1 MSRKK
6 DINKIFSNFEFD
18 YNNDFDDIKK
28 ELHISNNNQP
38 RKTHSFKY
46 AYSILMTVLVIAL
59 SIVVI
64 NMNGKNE
71 MNQKYNLEVIDNFNY
86 IIDPLQET
94 YVAGEEVTVTLK
106 TTLPEINGI
115 RLNNVDYYSEY
126 DNSKNQSIVKFN
138 MPNKDSKLYTIS
150 NEYIDKACNNEN
162 HEWIEEDDLYEI
174 KSLGITEKCFICSKC
189 GEKKS
194 VPFELNSYNPTV
206 LVESINVKID
216 DNTKN
221 EFKVIKS
228 MAEANSFI
236 ENINKYNDK
245 KIEYPSYIN
254 DEYFQEY
261 YLYINYQSAQDPYRE
276 NTYYKVNED
285 NSLELYLIK
294 DYPYSYLLFS
304 FDFDEYQLGIKPT
317 LVSIVKVKKEILDS
331 TDNIFVKTIINNLS
345 IEILDVHPIIGFI
358 PKSIFQINTNNFI
371 CDNKI
376 SFTSNIIRS
385 VEELNIFKQYFD
397 IPDEAY
403 TEYDEEYFKTNS
415 LVVFK
420 DIIKKQLYQYDMD
433 IVNFEI
439 SNGKIYF
446 YYKKSVK
453 YNLSNSDVS
462 EENIYLYKLIEVPNN
477 TLQEKENVEFVEIVS
492 LFD

>member
-6 DINKIFSNFEFD
+6 DINKILSNFEFD

-86 IIDPLQET
+86 IIDPLQEA

-126 DNSKNQSIVKFN
+126 DNSKNQNIVKFN

-162 HEWIEEDDLYEI
+162 HEWIEEDELYEI

-194 VPFELNSYNPTV
+194 VPFELNSYNATV
-206 LVESINVKID
+206 LVEAINVKID

-261 YLYINYQSAQDPYRE
+261 YLYVNYQLSQDPYRE

-294 DYPYSYLLFS
+294 DFPYSYLLFS
-304 FDFDEYQLGIKPT
+304 YDFDEHQLGIKPT

-331 TDNIFVKTIINNLS
+331 TDNIFVKTIINPS
-345 IEILDVHPIIGFI
+345 IEILVIPPNIGFI
-358 PKSIFQINTNNFI
+358 LESIFRINTNNFI

-403 TEYDEEYFKTNS
+403 TKYDEEYFKTNS

-433 IVNFEI
+433 IVNFEF

-453 YNLSNSDVS
+453 YNLSNSDFS
-462 EENIYLYKLIEVPNN
+462 EDNIYLYKLIEVPNN

-492 LFD
+492 D

>member
-126 DNSKNQSIVKFN
+126 DNSKNQNIVKFN

-150 NEYIDKACNNEN
+150 NEYIDKVCNNEN
-162 HEWIEEDDLYEI
+162 HEWIEEDELYEI

-194 VPFELNSYNPTV
+194 VPFELNSYNATV
-206 LVESINVKID
+206 LVEAINVKID

-261 YLYINYQSAQDPYRE
+261 YLYVNYQSAQDPYRE

-492 LFD
+492 Y

>member
-6 DINKIFSNFEFD
+6 DINKILSNFEFD

-28 ELHISNNNQP
+28 ELQISNNNQP

-106 TTLPEINGI
+106 TTFPEISGI

-126 DNSKNQSIVKFN
+126 DNSKNQNIVKFN

-162 HEWIEEDDLYEI
+162 HEWIEEDELYEI
-174 KSLGITEKCFICSKC
+174 KSLSITEKCFICSKC

-194 VPFELNSYNPTV
+194 VPFELNSYNATV

-221 EFKVIKS
+221 KFKVIKS

-245 KIEYPSYIN
+245 KIEYPTYIN

-261 YLYINYQSAQDPYRE
+261 YLYVNYQLAQDPYRK

-285 NSLELYLIK
+285 NSLELNLIK
-294 DYPYSYLLFS
+294 DFPYSYLFS
-304 FDFDEYQLGIKPT
+304 FDPDEHQLGINLT

-331 TDNIFVKTIINNLS
+331 TDNIFVKTIINPS
-345 IEILDVHPIIGFI
+345 IEILVIPPNIVFI
-358 PKSIFQINTNNFI
+358 PESIFQINTNNFI

-403 TEYDEEYFKTNS
+403 TKYDEEYFKTNS

-433 IVNFEI
+433 IVNFEF

-446 YYKKSVK
+446 YYNKSVK
-453 YNLSNSDVS
+453 YNLSNSDFS
-462 EENIYLYKLIEVPNN
+462 EDNIYLYKLIEVSNN
-477 TLQEKENVEFVEIVS
+477 TLQEKENVVFVEIVS
-492 LFD
+492 D

>member
-1 MSRKK
+1 MSIGKSEDEWKK
-6 DINKIFSNFEFD
+6 FWCSEDSEVYQFIGEDNLYFYGPAQQAIWMK
-18 YNNDFDDIKK
+18 
-28 ELHISNNNQP
+28 
-38 RKTHSFKY
+38 
-46 AYSILMTVLVIAL
+46 
-59 SIVVI
+59 
-64 NMNGKNE
+64 MNGKNE

-261 YLYINYQSAQDPYRE
+261 YLYVNYQSAQDPYRE

-397 IPDEAY
+397 ISDEAY
-403 TEYDEEYFKTNS
+403 AKYDEEYFKTNS

>member
-6 DINKIFSNFEFD
+6 DINKILSNFEFD

-86 IIDPLQET
+86 IIDPLQEA

-126 DNSKNQSIVKFN
+126 DNSKNQNIVKFN

-162 HEWIEEDDLYEI
+162 HEWIEEDELYEI

-194 VPFELNSYNPTV
+194 VPFELNSYNATV
-206 LVESINVKID
+206 LVEAINVKID

-261 YLYINYQSAQDPYRE
+261 YLYVNYQLAQDPYRE

-294 DYPYSYLLFS
+294 DFPYSYLLFS
-304 FDFDEYQLGIKPT
+304 YDFDEHQLGIKPT

-331 TDNIFVKTIINNLS
+331 TDNIFVKTIINLS
-345 IEILDVHPIIGFI
+345 IEIRDVHPIIGYI
-358 PKSIFQINTNNFI
+358 PKSIFRINTNNFI

-403 TEYDEEYFKTNS
+403 TKYDEEYFKTNS

-420 DIIKKQLYQYDMD
+420 DIIKKQLYQYDMN

-453 YNLSNSDVS
+453 YNLSNSDFS
-462 EENIYLYKLIEVPNN
+462 EDNIYLYKLIEVPNN
-477 TLQEKENVEFVEIVS
+477 TLQEKENVVFVEIVS
-492 LFD
+492 D

>member
-6 DINKIFSNFEFD
+6 DINKILSNFKFD

-126 DNSKNQSIVKFN
+126 DNSKNQSVVKFN

-162 HEWIEEDDLYEI
+162 HEWIEEDELYEI
-174 KSLGITEKCFICSKC
+174 KSLSITEKCFICSKC

-194 VPFELNSYNPTV
+194 VPFELNSYNATV

-261 YLYINYQSAQDPYRE
+261 YLYVNYQLAQDPYRE

-285 NSLELYLIK
+285 NLLELYLIK
-294 DYPYSYLLFS
+294 DFPYNYLLFRY
-304 FDFDEYQLGIKPT
+304 DFDEHQLGIKPT

-331 TDNIFVKTIINNLS
+331 TDNIFVKTIINLS
-345 IEILDVHPIIGFI
+345 NEILLFPPIIGFI

-403 TEYDEEYFKTNS
+403 TKYDEEYFKTNS

-453 YNLSNSDVS
+453 YNLSNSDFS
-462 EENIYLYKLIEVPNN
+462 EDNIYLYKLIEVPNN
-477 TLQEKENVEFVEIVS
+477 TLQEKENVVFVEIVS
-492 LFD
+492 D

>member
-6 DINKIFSNFEFD
+6 DINKILSNFEFD

-28 ELHISNNNQP
+28 ELHIYDNNQP

-94 YVAGEEVTVTLK
+94 YVAGEEVTVALK

-150 NEYIDKACNNEN
+150 NEYIDKPCNNEN
-162 HEWIEEDDLYEI
+162 HEWIEEDELYEI
-174 KSLGITEKCFICSKC
+174 KSLSITEKCFICSKC

-194 VPFELNSYNPTV
+194 VPFELNSYNATV
-206 LVESINVKID
+206 LVDSINVKID

-228 MAEANSFI
+228 MAEANYFI

-261 YLYINYQSAQDPYRE
+261 YLYVNYQLAQDPYRE

-294 DYPYSYLLFS
+294 DFPYSYLLFS
-304 FDFDEYQLGIKPT
+304 FDFDEYQLGINPT
-317 LVSIVKVKKEILDS
+317 LVSIVKVKKEILDL
-331 TDNIFVKTIINNLS
+331 TDNIFVKTIINPS
-345 IEILDVHPIIGFI
+345 IEILVLPPNIAVIPEPIY
-358 PKSIFQINTNNFI
+358 QININNFI

-403 TEYDEEYFKTNS
+403 TKYDEEYFKTNS

-420 DIIKKQLYQYDMD
+420 DIIKKQLNQYDMD
-433 IVNFEI
+433 IVNFKI

-453 YNLSNSDVS
+453 YNLSNSDFS
-462 EENIYLYKLIEVPNN
+462 EDNIYLYKLIEVPNN
-477 TLQEKENVEFVEIVS
+477 TLQQKENVEFVEIVS